1 MFCGKCGK
9 QIDDRAKFCPYCGTG
24 TGIEP
29 TNKRSDQ
36 TKESHVHQSGKK
48 GKSSKIRAGIV
59 VAGVVCVCA
68 VVGGVLFFKKEYDL
82 EKNGKET
89 TLLEES
95 KVEESLVADN
105 SMEESEGTEETTIEE
120 TGAES
125 ESAEETEVV
134 NTETESMEETDADT
148 DESKPVFGS
157 LTDDY
162 ILPECA
168 TRYYDPNELEGISFD
183 ELYIARNEIYARHGR
198 TFKNEKLNEYFQS
211 KSWYTPLYTPEEFDK
226 MGDSVFNE
234 YEIANRN
241 ILLELEKVIEQ

>member
-1 MFCGKCGK
+1 M
-9 QIDDRAKFCPYCGTG
+9 
-24 TGIEP
+24 
-29 TNKRSDQ
+29 
-36 TKESHVHQSGKK
+36 
-48 GKSSKIRAGIV
+48 
-59 VAGVVCVCA
+59 
-68 VVGGVLFFKKEYDL
+68 
-82 EKNGKET
+82 
-89 TLLEES
+89 
-95 KVEESLVADN
+95 
-105 SMEESEGTEETTIEE
+105 
-120 TGAES
+120 
-125 ESAEETEVV
+125 EETE
-134 NTETESMEETDADT
+134 MDT